1 MQTTADVLIVGAGPV
16 GLLLASLLA
25 REGID
30 VCIVDRMRER
40 SEFCKALGM
49 TARTLEL
56 FDDLGVAGDAI
67 EAGVWIKGVSFFKD
81 GVQGET
87 MMLPESGALPYG
99 ALSIAQSETERIL
112 EGALS
117 RHGRRVQYGWALDDL
132 TDTPDRVEVR
142 LQSRD
147 GKRHEMVCRWLV
159 GCDGA
164 HSRVRSSIGMP
175 FEGGQFPQTFALADL
190 DVDWSMPRGP
200 MYRFNVSGKEGT
212 SRTLAAIPIQG
223 TVQRYRLSTMLP
235 DDHIANE
242 TAGEKAPDFDSIERY
257 MRPLLPEGTKLS
269 SMRWSSVYRIS
280 HRIVP
285 RYRKGRVFLAGDAA
299 HIHPPVG
306 GQGMNTGL
314 QDAHNLAWKLAMV
327 INGRAAPSLL
337 DSYSGERHPVGLD
350 VVRETHAAMNEVLA
364 QRARLPGIRETQL
377 LISYRGTAHVRDDAP
392 LDDAALPAPGDR
404 APDIDGLRH
413 PFIGHGVRL
422 FDRLGRGRHVLIGY
436 AANAEAARGFVEIVS
451 TLRAVFG
458 QAVSGVAIVPAEA
471 DALAIEGVTVLNDT
485 SGAFARE
492 YGARDGMVWLVRPDG
507 FIGWR
512 AASPSRAQLAAYL
525 SGPTT

>member
-25 REGID
+25 REGVD
-30 VCIVDRMRER
+30 VCIIDRMRER
-40 SEFCKALGM
+40 TEFCKALGV
-49 TARTLEL
+49 TARTLEV

-67 EAGVWIKGVSFFKD
+67 EAGVWLKGVAFFKD
-81 GVQGET
+81 GVQGEIVT
-87 MMLPESGALPYG
+87 LPAFGPLPYG
-99 ALSIAQSETERIL
+99 ALSLAQSETERIL
-112 EGALS
+112 EGALG
-117 RHGRRVQYGWALDDL
+117 RHGPRVQYGWVLDDL
-132 TDTPDRVEVR
+132 TDTHDRVEVR

-190 DVDWSMPRGP
+190 DVDWSLPRGL
-200 MYRFNVSGKEGT
+200 MYRLHISGAA
-212 SRTLAAIPIQG
+212 RTLAAIPIQG
-223 TVQRYRLSTMLP
+223 SARRYRLSTMLP
-235 DDHIANE
+235 DDLATNE
-242 TAGEKAPDFDSIERY
+242 TAGEKAPDFDTIERY

-269 SMRWSSVYRIS
+269 SMRWSSVYRVS

-299 HIHPPVG
+299 HIHPPIG

-327 INGRAAPSLL
+327 LQGRAAPSLL
-337 DSYSGERHPVGLD
+337 DSYSTERHPVGLD
-350 VVRETHAAMNEVLA
+350 VVRDTHAAMNEVLA
-364 QRARLPGIRETQL
+364 QRARLPGLRETQL

-413 PFIGHGVRL
+413 PFVGHSVRL

-436 AANAEAARGFVEIVS
+436 ASNADAARGFVEIVS

-458 QAVSGVAIVPAEA
+458 QAVGGVAIMPAEA
-471 DALAIEGVTVLNDT
+471 DALSIEGVTVLNDT
-485 SGAFARE
+485 TGVFARE
-492 YGARDGMVWLVRPDG
+492 YGASDGMVWLVRPDG

-525 SGPTT
+525 SGPTA